1 MLQDTRADSLF
12 KWLNTVTT
20 IQHENFKLISGD
32 ASFRRY
38 FRCTTENQIFIA
50 VDSPPQTED
59 NALFCALANTLA
71 QCNVTVPA
79 VISANV
85 NEGFL
90 LLSDLG
96 KTHLSDIITQQ
107 NAKAL
112 YTESLDELVKARGVN
127 ATTLGP
133 IPAYDHKQ
141 VIFELS
147 IFSEWLINTYL
158 KITLTEAENNL
169 IQTAFG
175 FITAIFMQQPTHFV
189 HRDYHSRNI
198 MLTTTPEK
206 QNQIAIID
214 FQGALIGPVMYDSV
228 SLLRDC
234 YIAWPQELVLQ
245 ISEQHRLK
253 YYPDIAPKNW
263 QQGFD
268 IVGIQR
274 HIKAAGIFARL
285 HERDNKPFYL
295 YDIPRTLQ
303 YIVDV
308 GQQYSELLEFAN
320 WLEKKILPKVKS

>member
-38 FRCTTENQIFIA
+38 FRCKTENQIFIA

-79 VISANV
+79 VISANI

-253 YYPDIAPKNW
+253 YYSDIAPKNW

-295 YDIPRTLQ
+295 NDIPRTLQ